1 MKSKVLLTI
10 KTWQEGKY
18 FVAYNPELDI
28 ASQGKTVVQAQESLK
43 EAVDLFLDTTKKMG
57 TLKQA
62 LEEAGFLVKKAKKEY
77 KIPQLSFSSLEV
89 SI

>member
-10 KTWQEGKY
+10 KTWQEGKN

-28 ASQGKTVVQAQESLK
+28 ASQGKTAAQAQENLN
-43 EAVDLFLDTTKKMG
+43 EAVDLFLETTKKMG
-57 TLKQA
+57 TLKQV